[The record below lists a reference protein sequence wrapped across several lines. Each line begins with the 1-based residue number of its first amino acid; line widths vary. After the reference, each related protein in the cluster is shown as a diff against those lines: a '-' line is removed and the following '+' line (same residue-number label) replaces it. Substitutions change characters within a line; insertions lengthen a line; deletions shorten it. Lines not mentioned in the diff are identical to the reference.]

1 MRPSVAARGCLRT
14 GAISVRSMASES
26 DFSLQEQLDAHNEV
40 IEEVMRDAAAD
51 FAERAATVE
60 VALEAPAKWWDE
72 VVGPRLDRIAAAAGL
87 SPGDVVLDVGVGT
100 GTMIGFLTKDG
111 RAREA
116 DVVGVDLCEEM
127 LDIASERYPEATL
140 VVGDVLTATLADLQL
155 DKDAGEDAEGGG
167 VGDAPAAMPRAFDA
181 VVLNAV
187 FSTLFDPKLAL
198 SAASGLAAR
207 GGRVVVSHPLGAP
220 FVKQLRGAMP
230 DLILH
235 ELPGK
240 AALAKLVEFEALRVL
255 GVEEEE
261 ELYIATLVRTPR
273 RAPQP

>member
-1 MRPSVAARGCLRT
+1 MAARWKYDLYIDGKWTR
-14 GAISVRSMASES
+14 G
-26 DFSLQEQLDAHNEV
+26 
-40 IEEVMRDAAAD
+40 AAD
-51 FAERAATVE
+51 QDITVIDPATE
-60 VALEAPAKWWDE
+60 EQ
-72 VVGPRLDRIAAAAGL
+72 VGL
-87 SPGDVVLDVGVGT
+87 V
-100 GTMIGFLTKDG
+100 
-111 RAREA
+111 
-116 DVVGVDLCEEM
+116 
-127 LDIASERYPEATL
+127 PEAT
-140 VVGDVLTATLADLQL
+140 VAD
-155 DKDAGEDAEGGG
+155 AR
-167 VGDAPAAMPRAFDA
+167 AAI
-181 VVLNAV
+181 
-187 FSTLFDPKLAL
+187 STLFDPKLAL